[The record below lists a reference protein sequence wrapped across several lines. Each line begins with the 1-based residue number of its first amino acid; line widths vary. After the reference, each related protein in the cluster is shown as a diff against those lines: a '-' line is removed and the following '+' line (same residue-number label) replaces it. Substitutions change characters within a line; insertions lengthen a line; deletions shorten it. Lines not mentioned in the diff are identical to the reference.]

1 MHIYAIVV
9 RMLTRVC
16 VEIRSCHTEA
26 EEKCLF
32 VISMMLCASQK
43 GTTIRHKYFGTL
55 DLAHDFTDKETSP
68 YGLGFNRSSRTSERQ
83 FLFNGMVC
91 FARAEDQK

>member
-1 MHIYAIVV
+1 
-9 RMLTRVC
+9 
-16 VEIRSCHTEA
+16 
-26 EEKCLF
+26 
-32 VISMMLCASQK
+32 MLCASQK

-55 DLAHDFTDKETSP
+55 DLVHDFTDKETSP

-91 FARAEDQK
+91 FARAEDQKWTGVLSVKLVGDGFHLMHSIKLQKGICDF